1 MNNLV
6 PFLGPNERR
15 SSLSAITNTKDILE
29 RVSDGF
35 YSLNNELKFEY
46 INNVTEKLLQIRRE
60 NAIGQYIQ
68 DVLPHSDLRKF
79 VSRYERALS
88 EQIPVE
94 FEEFFNNRWYEIRVF
109 PSREGLSV
117 LFRDI
122 TEKKKEFQNIN
133 FLANYDVITE
143 IPNRFYFNKYLKR
156 KLQSSIDGSF
166 AVLFIDINNFK
177 NVNDTYGHGVG
188 DLVLKQISRQ
198 IEEIIIQFG
207 FIARYSGDKF
217 LLTLENLDDNE
228 ISSVIERIIESFSS
242 PFCVNGFD
250 IKISICVG
258 VSQFPKDGQS
268 EELLIKHSESAMYQ
282 AKKEG
287 RNKYKFYTFDEN
299 EGRVD
304 ALKLELELHKAIENN
319 HLLLHYQP
327 KINLNTGKIVGVEAL
342 IRWDHPEWGMVSPE
356 TFIPIAEE
364 TGLILPIGEWV
375 LNAACKQNKTW
386 QQQGFSTVVS
396 VNLSAIQ
403 FNQTN
408 IIDIIES
415 ILQKTGL
422 EPHFLEIEITESMT
436 VDIDRTILMLQQLK
450 KIGVHVSI
458 DDFGTGFSSLS
469 YLKNFPVDTLKMDQS
484 FVKELRNNPND
495 ETIVKTIISMSHNLN
510 LIVVAEGIETKEQLV
525 FLQQHLCDE
534 GQGNFL
540 GKPLTASQLLEKRI
554 EIEKIVE
561 EHGIPKDINQQ
572 LLLKEL
578 LESAQREL
586 HDTIRLQQGMI
597 FKYKKI
603 NERFIHTQCDGELL
617 YRLGMIPSQVIG
629 KELADFLP
637 YRIALDKTAYY
648 KKAWEGEEFVT
659 YEEELNGINY
669 LTTLRPIKKAGE
681 VVQVIGSCIDITKR
695 KKAEK
700 ALQESEAKYRLISEN
715 MTDIIMLL
723 DINGTIQ
730 YASPSL
736 GNVLGNP
743 LKSYKGKRSF
753 DLIHPD
759 DRQSVK
765 MGFEKLLN
773 TMNPLRMEARF
784 VNVDGKSLLFEGLGT
799 PVLGENGDPEHFI
812 VVGRDITEKREME
825 EQLSKSEKLAVVGQ
839 LAAGVAH
846 EVRNPITSIKGFIQL
861 LEEGIM
867 KKEFFEVIS
876 REFKQVEKILEE
888 FINLAKPKEI
898 QLKKANIKTV
908 LKEVET
914 LLKPEANLKNVE
926 IFTEYKQNLPQI
938 MCDSN
943 QIKQVFINIIKNSI
957 EAIPKNGLV
966 KIQSSIEGKNVL
978 IRIIDNGIGIS
989 DERVQ
994 KLGEPF
1000 YSNKEKG
1007 TGLGLMICFRIV
1019 REHNGSIKV
1028 KSKENEGTTVEVRL
1042 PIKTFNQLST

>member
-1 MNNLV
+1 MS
-6 PFLGPNERR
+6 F
-15 SSLSAITNTKDILE
+15 IYNTKDILE

-46 INNVTEKLLQIRRE
+46 INNVTEKLLQIKRE
-60 NAIGQYIQ
+60 NAIGQYIC
-68 DVLPHSDLRKF
+68 DVLPHSDLHKF
-79 VSRYERALS
+79 VLHYKRALS
-88 EQIPVE
+88 EQVPVE
-94 FEEFFNNRWYEIRVF
+94 FEEFFNNRWYEIRAF
-109 PSREGLSV
+109 PSKEGLSV

-122 TEKKKEFQNIN
+122 TEKKKEFQDIN

-143 IPNRFYFNKYLKR
+143 IPNRIYFYKYLKR
-156 KLQSSIDGSF
+156 RLQSQSIVGSF

-198 IEEIIIQFG
+198 IEKKINQFG
-207 FIARYSGDKF
+207 CIARYSGDEF

-228 ISSVIERIIESFSS
+228 ISSVIKRIIDSFSS
-242 PFCVNGFD
+242 PFCINGFD
-250 IKISICVG
+250 IRISISVG

-268 EELLIKHSESAMYQ
+268 EELLIKHSENAMYQ

-287 RNKYKFYTFDEN
+287 RNKYKFYAFEEN

-319 HLLLHYQP
+319 QLLLHYQP
-327 KINLNTGKIVGVEAL
+327 KINLTTGKIVGVEAL
-342 IRWDHPEWGMVSPE
+342 LRWDHPEWGMVSPE

-408 IIDIIES
+408 IINTIES
-415 ILQKTGL
+415 ILQKTGV

-436 VDIDRTILMLQQLK
+436 VDIDRTILLLQQLK

-469 YLKNFPVDTLKMDQS
+469 YLKNFPVDTLKIDQS
-484 FVKELRNNPND
+484 FVKELRNNPNG
-495 ETIVKTIISMSHNLN
+495 ETIVKTIISMAHNLN

-534 GQGNFL
+534 GQGYFL
-540 GKPLTASQLLEKRI
+540 SKPLTAFQLQEKRF

-561 EHGIPKDINQQ
+561 KHGIPKDINEQ
-572 LLLKEL
+572 LLMKEL

-597 FKYKKI
+597 FKYKNI

-637 YRIALDKTAYY
+637 YRTALDKTAYY
-648 KKAWEGEEFVT
+648 KMAWEGEEFVT

-723 DINGTIQ
+723 DIFGTIQ

-736 GNVLGNP
+736 GKVMGNP
-743 LKSYKGKRSF
+743 LESYIGKSSF

-759 DRQSVK
+759 DKQSVI
-765 MGFEKLLN
+765 MGFKKVLN
-773 TMNPLRMEARF
+773 TMNPLRLEARF
-784 VNVDGKSLLFEGLGT
+784 VNIVGKSLLFEGLGT

-825 EQLSKSEKLAVVGQ
+825 EQLSKSEKLSVVGQ

-846 EVRNPITSIKGFIQL
+846 EIRNPITSIKGFIKL

-876 REFKQVEKILEE
+876 KDFKQVEEILEE

-898 QLKKANIKTV
+898 QLKKVNIKNI
-908 LKEVET
+908 LKEVVT
-914 LLKPEANLKNVE
+914 LIKPEANLKSVE
-926 IFTEYKQNLPQI
+926 IFQEYKQNLPQI

-943 QIKQVFINIIKNSI
+943 QIKQVFLNIIKNSI
-957 EAIPKNGLV
+957 EAIPKNGFV
-966 KIQSSIEGKNVL
+966 EIQGSIEGKNVL
-978 IRIIDNGIGIS
+978 IKIIDNGIGIS
-989 DERVQ
+989 EERVQ

-1028 KSKENEGTTVEVRL
+1028 NSKENEGTTVEIRL
-1042 PIKTFNQLST
+1042 PIKTC

>member
-1 MNNLV
+1 MKNLV

-15 SSLSAITNTKDILE
+15 SPLSAITNTKDILE
-29 RVSDGF
+29 RVSDAF

-46 INNVTEKLLQIRRE
+46 INKVTEKLLQIKRE
-60 NAIGQYIQ
+60 NAIGGYIY
-68 DVLPHSDLRKF
+68 DVLPHSELHKF
-79 VSRYERALS
+79 LSRYKRALS
-88 EQIPVE
+88 EQVPVE
-94 FEEFFNNRWYEIRVF
+94 FEEFFNNRLYEIRAF
-109 PSREGLSV
+109 PSKEGLSV

-122 TEKKKEFQNIN
+122 TEQKKEFQNIN

-143 IPNRFYFNKYLKR
+143 IPNRYYFNKYLKR
-156 KLQSSIDGSF
+156 KLQSQSIGGSF

-177 NVNDTYGHGVG
+177 NVNNTYGHGVG

-198 IEEIIIQFG
+198 IEKKINQFG
-207 FIARYSGDKF
+207 FIARYSGDEF

-242 PFCVNGFD
+242 PFCINGFD

-268 EELLIKHSESAMYQ
+268 EELLIKQSENAMYQ

-287 RNKYKFYTFDEN
+287 RNKYKFYAFDEN

-304 ALKLELELHKAIENN
+304 TLKIEIELHKAIENN
-319 HLLLHYQP
+319 QLLLHYQP

-342 IRWDHPEWGMVSPE
+342 LRWNHPEWGMVSPS
-356 TFIPIAEE
+356 TFIPVAEE
-364 TGLILPIGEWV
+364 TGLILPIGEWA

-408 IIDIIES
+408 IIDTIES

-422 EPHFLEIEITESMT
+422 EPHFLEIEIIESMT

-450 KIGVHVSI
+450 KIGVRVSI

-469 YLKNFPVDTLKMDQS
+469 YLKNFPVDTLKIDQS

-495 ETIVKTIISMSHNLN
+495 ETIVKTIISMAHNLN

-534 GQGNFL
+534 GQGYFL
-540 GKPLTASQLLEKRI
+540 SKPLTASQLQEKRF
-554 EIEKIVE
+554 EIEKMVE

-629 KELADFLP
+629 KELDDFIP
-637 YRIALDKTAYY
+637 YGTALDKTAYY
-648 KKAWEGEEFVT
+648 KMAWEGEEFVT
-659 YEEELNGINY
+659 YEAELNGINY

-736 GNVLGNP
+736 GKVMGNP
-743 LKSYKGKRSF
+743 LKSYIGKSSF
-753 DLIHPD
+753 DLIHPED
-759 DRQSVK
+759 KQSVM
-765 MGFEKLLN
+765 MGFEKVLD
-773 TMNPLRMEARF
+773 TMNPLRAEARF

-825 EQLSKSEKLAVVGQ
+825 EQLSKSEKLSIVCQ

-846 EVRNPITSIKGFIQL
+846 EIRNPITSIKGFIQL
-861 LEEGIM
+861 IEEGIM

-876 REFKQVEKILEE
+876 KELKQVEGILEE
-888 FINLAKPKEI
+888 FINLAKPIEI
-898 QLKKANIKTV
+898 QLKRVNIKNI

-926 IFTEYKQNLPQI
+926 IFQEYEQNLPQI
-938 MCDSN
+938 MCDTT

-957 EAIPKNGLV
+957 EAIPNNGFV
-966 KIQSSIEGKNVL
+966 EIQGTIEGKNVL
-978 IRIIDNGIGIS
+978 IKIIDNGIGIS
-989 DERVQ
+989 EERVQ

-1042 PIKTFNQLST
+1042 PIKTCQ

>member
-1 MNNLV
+1 M
-6 PFLGPNERR
+6 
-15 SSLSAITNTKDILE
+15 SDITNTKDILE

-46 INNVTEKLLQIRRE
+46 INNVTENLLQIKRE
-60 NAIGQYIQ
+60 NAIGHYIH
-68 DVLPHSDLRKF
+68 DVLKHSDLLNI

-88 EQIPVE
+88 EQEPVE
-94 FEEFFNNRWYEIRVF
+94 FEEFFNNRWYEIRAF
-109 PSREGLSV
+109 PSKEGLSV

-122 TEKKKEFQNIN
+122 TEKKKEFQSIN
-133 FLANYDVITE
+133 FLANYDVITG

-156 KLQSSIDGSF
+156 KLQSQSIDGSF

-177 NVNDTYGHGVG
+177 NINDTYGHGVG

-198 IEEIIIQFG
+198 IEKKINQFG
-207 FIARYSGDKF
+207 FIARYSGDEF
-217 LLTLENLDDNE
+217 LLTLENLDENE
-228 ISSVIERIIESFSS
+228 ISSVIERIIESCSS
-242 PFCVNGFD
+242 PFCVNGVD
-250 IKISICVG
+250 IRISICVG

-268 EELLIKHSESAMYQ
+268 EELLIKHSEDAMYQ

-287 RNKYKFYTFDEN
+287 RNKYKFYGFDEN

-319 HLLLHYQP
+319 QLLLHYQP

-342 IRWDHPEWGMVSPE
+342 LRWDHPEWGMVSPE

-375 LNAACKQNKTW
+375 LNAACEQNKTW

-396 VNLSAIQ
+396 VNLSSIQ
-403 FNQTN
+403 FNQTT

-415 ILQKTGL
+415 ILQETGL

-436 VDIDRTILMLQQLK
+436 IDIDRTILMLQQLK
-450 KIGVHVSI
+450 KVGVHISI

-469 YLKNFPVDTLKMDQS
+469 YLKNFPVDTLKIDQS

-495 ETIVKTIISMSHNLN
+495 ETIVKTIISMAHNLN
-510 LIVVAEGIETKEQLV
+510 LNVVAEGIETKEQLV

-534 GQGNFL
+534 GQGYFL
-540 GKPLTASQLLEKRI
+540 SKPLTASQLQEKRF

-597 FKYKKI
+597 FKYKKM

-617 YRLGMIPSQVIG
+617 YRLGMIPSQVLG

-637 YRIALDKTAYY
+637 YRNALDKTAYY
-648 KKAWEGEEFVT
+648 KMAWEGEEFVT
-659 YEEELNGINY
+659 YEDELNGINY

-681 VVQVIGSCIDITKR
+681 VVQVIGSCIDITER

-736 GNVLGNP
+736 GKVMGDP
-743 LKSYKGKRSF
+743 LKSYIGKRSF

-765 MGFEKLLN
+765 MGFEKVLN

-784 VNVDGKSLLFEGLGT
+784 LNVDGKSLLFEGLGT

-825 EQLSKSEKLAVVGQ
+825 EQLLKSEKLSVVGQ

-846 EVRNPITSIKGFIQL
+846 EIRNPITSIKGFIQL
-861 LEEGIM
+861 LEEGIL

-876 REFKQVEKILEE
+876 KEFKQIEEILEE

-898 QLKKANIKTV
+898 QLNKVNIKTI

-926 IFTEYKQNLPQI
+926 IFQEYQQNLPQI

-957 EAIPKNGLV
+957 EAIPKHGFV
-966 KIQSSIEGKNVL
+966 KLQVSIEGKNVL

-989 DERVQ
+989 KERVQ

-1042 PIKTFNQLST
+1042 PIKTSL